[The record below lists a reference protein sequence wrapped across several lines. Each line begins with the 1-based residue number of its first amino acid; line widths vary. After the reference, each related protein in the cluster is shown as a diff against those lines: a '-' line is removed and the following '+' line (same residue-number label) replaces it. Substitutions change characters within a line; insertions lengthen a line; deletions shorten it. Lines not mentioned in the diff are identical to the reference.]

1 MSIEVR
7 GLKEALRDLQ
17 KLEPELRKEINK
29 EIRNTVKPLVTNIN
43 NRIPGAPPLSGMAHN
58 GRTGWAR
65 KKPVAIK

>member
-29 EIRNTVKPLVTNIN
+29 EIRSAVKPLVDNIN
-43 NRIPGAPPLSGMAHN
+43 DRIPGGPPLSGMNHN
-58 GRTGWAR
+58 GRTG
-65 KKPVAIK
+65 